1 MVGSVRAVVVGAVLC
16 VAGLAVACTAAP
28 TAAPTSTPPSSST
41 SPSSSSVPASSSEPP
56 PVPSA
61 VSVAP
66 TPDGGPLDDY
76 LAGMA
81 GQQQFRGAVEVRR
94 GADVLLRKGYGP
106 ADVEA
111 GIPITPD
118 TRFEVGSITKQFTA
132 VAVLRLQEQGKL
144 RVTEPVCT
152 YLPGCPAGWTAITV
166 EQLLVHT
173 SGLYNYTSAPEEEA
187 AAFQNRQVAP
197 SELISYVAGKPLD
210 FPPGTQWR
218 YSNSGYVVLG
228 ALIERLSGM
237 DYGTFL
243 RRQMFDALG
252 MRDTRYDGGIPPR
265 AKGYTDWTTP
275 GEDHPSLYY
284 AAGGLVSTTGD
295 LAKWNAFLL
304 GGKPAVLN
312 ADSLASMTVVRA
324 QVPGTSIGYG
334 YGIEVH
340 DSGPAPTYYHGG
352 LVTGFRCANSI
363 RPSTGLSITVLT
375 NDTWIDPA
383 AVASRLAEL
392 ADSL

>member
-16 VAGLAVACTAAP
+16 VAGLAVACTAP
-28 TAAPTSTPPSSST
+28 PSAAPPTPSTSSST
-41 SPSSSSVPASSSEPP
+41 SSSPPPSSPSSVPP

-61 VSVAP
+61 VSVPP

-76 LAGMA
+76 LTGLA

-111 GIPITPD
+111 GTPITPD
-118 TRFEVGSITKQFTA
+118 TRFEIGSITKQFTA
-132 VAVLRLQEQGKL
+132 VAILRLQEQGKL
-144 RVTEPVCT
+144 RVAEPICT
-152 YLPGCPAGWTAITV
+152 YLPGCPAEWAPITV

-187 AAFQNRQVAP
+187 APFQNRVVAP
-197 SELISYVAGKPLD
+197 AELISYVAGKPLD

-228 ALIERLSGM
+228 ALVERLSGM

-243 RRQMFDALG
+243 RRQLFDALG
-252 MRDTRYDGGIPPR
+252 MRDTRYDGGAPPR

-284 AAGGLVSTTGD
+284 AAGGVVSTTGD
-295 LAKWNAFLL
+295 LARWNGFLL
-304 GGKPAVLN
+304 SGKPAVLN
-312 ADSLASMTVVRA
+312 AASLASMFTSRA
-324 QVPGTSIGYG
+324 QVPGTPVGYG

-340 DSGPAPTYYHGG
+340 DSGPALTYYHGG

-363 RPSTGLSITVLT
+363 RPSSGLSVTVLT
-375 NDTWIDPA
+375 NDTWIDPEA
-383 AVASRLAEL
+383 IGTRLAEL
-392 ADSL
+392 ADGI

>member
-1 MVGSVRAVVVGAVLC
+1 M
-16 VAGLAVACTAAP
+16 
-28 TAAPTSTPPSSST
+28 
-41 SPSSSSVPASSSEPP
+41 
-56 PVPSA
+56 PSA

-76 LAGMA
+76 LAGMT

-94 GADVLLRKGYGP
+94 GTQVLLRKGYGP

-111 GIPITPD
+111 NTPITPD

-144 RVTEPVCT
+144 RITEPVCT
-152 YLPGCPAGWTAITV
+152 YLTGCPAEWAPITV

-173 SGLYNYTSAPEEEA
+173 SGLFNYTSAPEEEA
-187 AAFQNRQVAP
+187 APFQNREVAP
-197 SELISYVAGKPLD
+197 AELISYVAGKPLD
-210 FPPGTQWR
+210 FQPGTQWR

-252 MRDTRYDGGIPPR
+252 MRDTRYDGGVQPR

-304 GGKPAVLN
+304 SGKPALLN
-312 ADSLASMTVVRA
+312 AESLASMTAVHA
-324 QVPGTSIGYG
+324 QIPGTSIGYG

-340 DSGPAPTYYHGG
+340 DSGPALTYYHGG
-352 LVTGFRCANSI
+352 LVTGFRCANSV
-363 RPSTGLSITVLT
+363 RPSTGLSVTVLT

-383 AVASRLAEL
+383 SVASHLAEL
-392 ADSL
+392 ADTL